1 MIKKITIKNFR
12 GLENLSV
19 DTDSPMILTAPNG
32 SGKSSFI
39 DAFRYFVNGKISDDD
54 IRHGTDTASVEV
66 IFESGKTLIRSRNK
80 GEGKCHIDGKDVDKK
95 IFDDVLSKE
104 LNCSLETANA
114 VCGTDFL
121 DGLSTKDLSAFLLNI
136 LPITVKA
143 ESLDALIKET
153 LGKDLMPDEKKFLE
167 TYLTHSVYTL
177 DDFTEIYKSVYEA
190 RKIRKKDLAE
200 VKAKATF
207 DVATLP
213 SESEDTL
220 KKALEEIALKEA
232 SVKDYE
238 TRLKNYNNS
247 VEAHTKAIN
256 RKATIEEQLK
266 EYDGV
271 EKPDQAVYEKAE
283 SDKKQ
288 FMDAI
293 TKHSNTLSFNQN
305 RLNELIAAYKSIENP
320 ICPLTKANCTADL
333 SQYKQKI
340 ADEGNKGAALI
351 KEEQAFIK
359 RCQDEVNDRDATIK
373 AYNENN
379 LKWTKKES
387 LLNELNNLVI
397 PPILEKPEEVK
408 AEDISAEKMAINQ
421 KMAIYSQFKASQEYA
436 KQAMELSREV
446 EILEKSVKLFD
457 VKGIKATLLKKALAP
472 VEAIVNKSASTI
484 RDKFK
489 ISLIGAEGLDVKVY
503 PKGDVPVPISKVSSG
518 EFILVA
524 YLIMGAIHDITG
536 VNILVI
542 DDMDRLD
549 KNNAKAFMSLLMKDT
564 RFKNIILAG
573 VNHEDF
579 TTAIPN
585 GVNNVTL

>member
-1 MIKKITIKNFR
+1 MIKKITINNFR
-12 GLENLSV
+12 GIEKLSV

-39 DAFRYFVNGKISDDD
+39 DAFRFFVNGKINDDD
-54 IRHGTDTASVEV
+54 IRFGATATSVEV
-66 IFESGKTLIRSRNK
+66 TFDSGKVMNRSRNK
-80 GEGKCHIDGKDVDKK
+80 GEGECLIDGKKVDKK
-95 IFDDVLSKE
+95 VFDEILSKE

-121 DGLSTKDLSAFLLNI
+121 DGLSTKDLSSFLLGI

-143 ESLDALIKET
+143 ESLDSLIKET
-153 LGKDLMPDEKKFLE
+153 LGKELLPDEKAFLS
-167 TYLTHSVYTL
+167 TYLNKPVYTL
-177 DDFTEIYKSVYEA
+177 NDFTEIYKSVYEA
-190 RKIRKKDLAE
+190 RKIRKKDLTE
-200 VKAKATF
+200 IKTKATF
-207 DVATLP
+207 DVETLP

-220 KKALEEIALKEA
+220 KKALEEITIKEA

-238 TRLKNYNNS
+238 TRIKNYNTS
-247 VEAHTKAIN
+247 VESHN
-256 RKATIEEQLK
+256 KATKRKSEIEEILK
-266 EYDGV
+266 EYSDV
-271 EKPDQAVYEKAE
+271 QKPDQAVYEKAE

-293 TKHSNTLSFNQN
+293 TKHTTALTFNQN

-333 SQYKQKI
+333 SQYKKNI
-340 ADEGNKGAALI
+340 ADEGNKGAAMI

-408 AEDISAEKMAINQ
+408 AEDISVEKMIINQ
-421 KMAIYSQFKASQEYA
+421 KLTIYASYKTSQEYA
-436 KQAMELSREV
+436 KQAMEMSREV

-484 RDKFK
+484 RDNFK
-489 ISLIGAEGLDVKVY
+489 ISLVGAEGLDVKVY

-536 VNILVI
+536 VNILII

-549 KNNAKAFMSLLMKDT
+549 KNNSRAFMSLLMKDT

-579 TTAIPN
+579 TTAIPD
-585 GVNNVTL
+585 GVNLITL

>member
-1 MIKKITIKNFR
+1 MKKSRDEK
-12 GLENLSV
+12 
-19 DTDSPMILTAPNG
+19 
-32 SGKSSFI
+32 
-39 DAFRYFVNGKISDDD
+39 AF
-54 IRHGTDTASVEV
+54 
-66 IFESGKTLIRSRNK
+66 
-80 GEGKCHIDGKDVDKK
+80 
-95 IFDDVLSKE
+95 
-104 LNCSLETANA
+104 
-114 VCGTDFL
+114 
-121 DGLSTKDLSAFLLNI
+121 LSTYLNK
-136 LPITVKA
+136 P
-143 ESLDALIKET
+143 
-153 LGKDLMPDEKKFLE
+153 
-167 TYLTHSVYTL
+167 VYTL
-177 DDFTEIYKSVYEA
+177 NDFTEIYKSVYEA
-190 RKIRKKDLAE
+190 RKIRKKDLTE
-200 VKAKATF
+200 IKTKATF
-207 DVATLP
+207 DVETLP
-213 SESEDTL
+213 SESEDAL
-220 KKALEEIALKEA
+220 KKALEEIAIKEA

-238 TRLKNYNNS
+238 IRLKNYNTS
-247 VEAHTKAIN
+247 VESHN
-256 RKATIEEQLK
+256 KATKRKSEIEEILK
-266 EYDGV
+266 GYTDV
-271 EKPDQAVYEKAE
+271 QKPDQAVYEKAE

-288 FMDAI
+288 FMDSI
-293 TKHSNTLSFNQN
+293 TKHTTALTFNQN

-333 SQYKQKI
+333 SQYKKNI
-340 ADEGNKGAALI
+340 ADEGNKGAAMI

-408 AEDISAEKMAINQ
+408 AEDISAEKMLINQ
-421 KMAIYSQFKASQEYA
+421 KLTIYASYKTSQEYA
-436 KQAMELSREV
+436 KQAMEMSREV

-484 RDKFK
+484 RDNFK
-489 ISLIGAEGLDVKVY
+489 ISLVGAEGLDVKVY

-549 KNNAKAFMSLLMKDT
+549 KANSKAFMSLLMNDT

-579 TTAIPN
+579 TTAIPD
-585 GVNNVTL
+585 GVNLITL